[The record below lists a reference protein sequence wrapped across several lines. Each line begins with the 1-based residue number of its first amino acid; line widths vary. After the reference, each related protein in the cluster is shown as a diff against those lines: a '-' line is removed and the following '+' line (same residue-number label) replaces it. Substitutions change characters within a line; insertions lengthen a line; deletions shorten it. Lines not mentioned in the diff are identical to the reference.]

1 MSAQVVWITGGG
13 SGLGA
18 AMAHEYARRGAAVV
32 ISGRR
37 LDKLEQVVASMGSG
51 LAIEGD
57 VTDDASL
64 QRILAQILAHHGR
77 VDVVVANAGLS
88 INGTIEKLS
97 RAEWQRQL
105 EVNVVSA
112 AMTAH
117 FAIPE
122 LRKTRGRLA
131 LVGSVAAFTPVPK
144 VGAYAASKAGVLMLG
159 RTLSAELK
167 ADGITCTT
175 IQPGFVESEIAQV
188 DNAGQFDASR
198 VDKRPARVMWK
209 ADDAARVMVD
219 AIERRK
225 VDFTF
230 TGHGR
235 FAVFVG
241 RHFPNLLQW
250 IAGRVDL

>member
-18 AMAHEYARRGAAVV
+18 AMAREYAKRGASVV
-32 ISGRR
+32 VSGRR
-37 LDKLEQVVASMGSG
+37 LDKLEATVASMGSG

-64 QRILAQILAHHGR
+64 QRVLAQIVAHHGR
-77 VDVVVANAGLS
+77 LDVVVANAGFS
-88 INGTIEKLS
+88 VSGTIEQLG
-97 RAEWQRQL
+97 RAAWQRQL
-105 EVNVVSA
+105 EVNLVSV

-117 FAIPE
+117 YAIPE
-122 LRKTRGRLA
+122 LRKTKGRLA

-144 VGAYAASKAGVLMLG
+144 VGAYSASKAGVLALG
-159 RTLSAELK
+159 RTLSAELRV
-167 ADGITCTT
+167 DGISCTT

-188 DNAGQFDASR
+188 DNAGQHDETR
-198 VDKRPARVMWK
+198 VDKRPAKLMWK
-209 ADDAARVMVD
+209 AEDAARVMVD

-225 VDFTF
+225 VEFTF

-241 RHFPNLLQW
+241 RHFPNLFQQ
-250 IAGRVDL
+250 IAARVDL